1 MQWVRNLT
9 MNQEVPGLIPV
20 VTMIGSVEP
29 SDQFVLSSQWPSS
42 QIENWIDKN
51 LGELAYLSGLKLAL
65 GKVK

>member
-1 MQWVRNLT
+1 MQRVRNLT

-51 LGELAYLSGLKLAL
+51 LGE
-65 GKVK
+65 